1 MMNKPATSFST
12 TDVLGRRLSV
22 HLNQAQQALPYD
34 ITERLRAARI
44 RAVSARRLAQFE
56 WQTDTA
62 IQSQGNH
69 LLLNFPSKSSQF
81 FSGLVSFV
89 PLLCLV
95 AGLVLLYDFHN
106 DQSAVELA
114 EVDSALLIDDLPPQA
129 YADPAF
135 ANFLK
140 SHRASQE

>member
-56 WQTDTA
+56 WQTSTA

-69 LLLNFPSKSSQF
+69 LLLNFPRSQ
-81 FSGLVSFV
+81 
-89 PLLCLV
+89 
-95 AGLVLLYDFHN
+95 DN
-106 DQSAVELA
+106 W
-114 EVDSALLIDDLPPQA
+114 QA
-129 YADPAF
+129 QLEIVKV
-135 ANFLK
+135 NT
-140 SHRASQE
+140 RAKKGSLGDAK